1 MVLERQVMQCNS
13 CVLITLLLS
22 VASTESVLF
31 SGGLEDEENVIQK
44 YFPHENT
51 LCVVLS
57 EPDTFLPT
65 LHVPVIVHTQE
76 QVLQDCGSKLT
87 DQDGYVIVTSNAANL
102 EGQIIPLLKCFNQT
116 TLKLKTKYIL
126 VFDISD
132 DDNLNYNETYS
143 SFFLKLWKSYGI
155 INISIVPS
163 RVYGQNSISPVIV
176 SYNPFLALKYPNL
189 NAFKI
194 TQLSQDVRAIMINRF
209 RNMYGHRLKT
219 VFYQVTNQIIDIKG
233 LKEKQTLGGDPRIL
247 FKQTLEWYLNTS
259 FDAYEPP
266 NNANDTF
273 VRPVRQAVAEVI
285 SGKAEYCLNFF
296 FLKSSI
302 VWPKTLQ
309 LIQIGFGFDLIFVVP
324 MPKQIESWQLFQYIF
339 QWPVSLGLGLVL
351 LLLSAVAVLFV
362 NVHSKIDPQRQNSRG
377 TSEVVSVWKAAL
389 SLSINRLPTTHSQRL
404 LIAWSLLLGLIFVT
418 AFSVQLFALMKSK
431 PRSASIKTLHELQ
444 DSNLPIYVIINSLAL
459 VLNSFENTSLSKLK
473 DNFKTDKT
481 LENAD
486 YLDPKYLNIT
496 DRAIVY
502 TTDIIK
508 KISSL
513 PQNKDY
519 LQLFEVVNEPIFQT
533 LMVMYFPIGSVYFD
547 HCNAINLRLLSGGFY
562 LKWFTANTVMVEERK
577 ALLSSQRADDVPKAD
592 DRKAQEGDDR
602 VPLTYDDLKMAFYIL
617 YIGLTISAV
626 CFLWEVC
633 HR

>member
-1 MVLERQVMQCNS
+1 MLFERQVMLCS
-13 CVLITLLLS
+13 CVLFTMLLS
-22 VASTESVLF
+22 AVSTESVML
-31 SGGLEDEENVIQK
+31 SGGVEEAANVIQK

-65 LHVPVIVHTQE
+65 FHVPVILHTQE
-76 QVLQDCGSKLT
+76 QVFQDCSSKLT
-87 DQDGYVIVTSNAANL
+87 EQEGYVIVTSNAENL

-126 VFDISD
+126 VFHISD
-132 DDNLNYNETYS
+132 DENSNETYS

-155 INISIVPS
+155 INISIAPS
-163 RVYGQNSISPVIV
+163 KVYSQNSNLPVIV
-176 SYNPFLALKYPNL
+176 SYNPFLALQHSSS
-189 NAFKI
+189 NALLMI
-194 TQLSQDVRAIMINRF
+194 TLSQDIRVIMIGRF
-209 RNMYGHRLKT
+209 RNMHGYRLKT
-219 VFYQVTNQIIDIKG
+219 VFYKVSNKVIN
-233 LKEKQTLGGDPRIL
+233 LKDLKKKQTLGGDPRLL

-259 FDAYEPP
+259 FDAYEPL
-266 NNANDTF
+266 NKAQEGT
-273 VRPVRQAVAEVI
+273 PVIGAMEEVI
-285 SGKAEYCLNFF
+285 SGKAEFCLNFF
-296 FLKSSI
+296 FLKSSV

-309 LIQIGFGFDLIFVVP
+309 LMQIGYGFELIFVVP

-351 LLLSAVAVLFV
+351 LLLSAVALLFV
-362 NVHSKIDPQRQNSRG
+362 NVHSKTKPQGQNCG
-377 TSEVVSVWKAAL
+377 ATSEVVSVWKAAL
-389 SLSINRLPTTHSQRL
+389 SISINRFPATHSQRL

-444 DSNLPIYVIINSLAL
+444 DSNLPIYTIINTFAL
-459 VLNSFENTSLSKLK
+459 VFKSFENTSLSKLK
-473 DNFKTDKT
+473 DNFKTDEN

-486 YLDPKYLNIT
+486 YLNPKYLNIT

-502 TTDIIK
+502 TSDIIK
-508 KISSL
+508 EISSL
-513 PQNKDY
+513 PQNKEY
-519 LQLFEVVNEPIFQT
+519 LQLFEVVKEPILQT
-533 LMVMYFPIGSVYFD
+533 LLFMYFPIGSVYFD
-547 HCNAINLRLLSGGFY
+547 HCNDLNLRLLSGGFY
-562 LKWFTANTVMVEERK
+562 IKWVKANTAFVEDRST
-577 ALLSSQRADDVPKAD
+577 LLSSQRAQDIPQAD
-592 DRKAQEGDDR
+592 DTKAQDGDDR

-626 CFLWEVC
+626 CFLWEVS